1 MCGRF
6 SISLSKEEVTRY
18 LKDEYAIEELKE
30 GIILPRFNIAPSQMV
45 LTVINDGQKYR
56 AGLIKWGFVP
66 SFAKDENSSFGMINA
81 KAETLREKPAFR
93 TALKTKRCI
102 ILADGFYEWQKSNQT
117 KLPMRFQVKNQKLFP
132 MAGLWS
138 TFVRPDGSKLYTCI
152 IITCE
157 ANELMK
163 NIHNRMP
170 VILDKEAERIWLNP
184 KEDNPDTLS
193 NLLIPYD
200 STQMMYYKISSLVN
214 NASNESKDI
223 INEI

>member
-6 SISLSKEEVTRY
+6 SISLSKEEVARY
-18 LKDEYAIEELKE
+18 LKDEYAIDELKE
-30 GIILPRFNIAPSQMV
+30 GIILPRFNIAPTQMV

-66 SFAKDENSSFGMINA
+66 SFAKDENAGFGMINA

-93 TALKTKRCI
+93 TALKTKRCV
-102 ILADGFYEWQKSNQT
+102 ILADGFYEWQKSNQS
-117 KLPMRFQVKNQKLFP
+117 KQPMRIQVKNQKIFP

-138 TFVRPDGSKLYTCI
+138 TFVRPDGTKLYTCT

-157 ANELMK
+157 ANDLMK
-163 NIHNRMP
+163 NIHDRMP
-170 VILDKEAERIWLNP
+170 VILDKASEKIWLNP
-184 KEDNPDTLS
+184 QEDNPNTLS
-193 NLLIPYD
+193 SLLIPFD
-200 STQMMYYKISSLVN
+200 SNQMTYYKISSLVN